1 MSYYIHGVP
10 GRLRVKTPVVR
21 GSQYKA
27 EEVQQLLKT
36 IRGIM
41 SVTARTLTGSLVIS
55 YDPTII
61 NQKEIV
67 EFLKKTGYF
76 DDSKAV
82 TNDHYIQ
89 SAVTKVAHIVN
100 KAIFGAFVGTAFEGS
115 ALSFLIILI

>member
-41 SVTARTLTGSLVIS
+41 SVTASILTGSLVIS
-55 YDPTII
+55 YDPTVIT
-61 NQKEIV
+61 QKEILDL
-67 EFLKKTGYF
+67 LKRNGYF
-76 DDSKAV
+76 DESKAI

-89 SAVTKVAHIVN
+89 SAVTKVAHIVK

-115 ALSFLIILI
+115 ALSFLAILI